1 MPALANPKGARLREA
16 WLKYVFQSVVSGGP
30 FNHITGRSGSLA
42 NLHLSL
48 HTADPGEASD
58 QSTNEATFT
67 GYGRVAIV
75 RSASGWEVVNLGS
88 NAWAARNL
96 LAATFGR
103 NTGSSQS
110 VTHLGIGTLATTGG
124 VLLYRIA
131 LPGGSISIP
140 TGRRFYIAPQQIV
153 VEER

>member
-1 MPALANPKGARLREA
+1 MPALANPKSARLREA
-16 WLKYVFQSVVSGGP
+16 WLKYVFQSLVIGP
-30 FNHITGRSGSLA
+30 FNHITGRSGALA

-67 GYGRVAIV
+67 GYGRVAIA
-75 RSASGWEVVNLGS
+75 RSTTGWEVVDLGGG
-88 NAWAARNL
+88 AWAARNL

-103 NTGSSQS
+103 NTGSTQV

-124 VLLYRIA
+124 VLLYRQA
-131 LPGGSISIP
+131 LPGGSVSVAA
-140 TGRRFYIAPQQIV
+140 GRRLYIPPQQIV